1 MKRRGGASGQ
11 RPKAARRST
20 APKRRAARKPAGR
33 RKPPESDLQS
43 QLQDC
48 TRELNAAHDQLTA
61 MSEVLSVI
69 SGSAG
74 DLKPVFDVLLANAVR
89 ICGARFGNLSLVE
102 GDGMRMVAMHNA
114 PPEFEKLRRR
124 EPIIPLE
131 RSPLGALFQTKKI
144 VHIGDLAADK
154 AYANAGLVKVAGA
167 RAALCV
173 PMLRGDDLIGALV
186 LYRMEPLPFS
196 DKQVELLTNF
206 ASQAVIAIE
215 NARLLNE
222 LRQSLQQ
229 QTATADVL
237 KVISRSTFDLQV
249 VLDTLTESA
258 ARLCRAD
265 QSAIRLVK
273 DNLYYH
279 VASYGSRHEHKERME
294 REPLKPGRGSI
305 VGRVVLE
312 GKTVH
317 HIDALSDPN
326 PEVAN
331 RSRSG
336 NVRSVLGV
344 PLLREGMPI
353 GVLLL
358 QRSIVQPFTDKE
370 IALAE
375 TFADQAVIA
384 IENVRLFEAEQQR
397 TGELQEALA
406 GQTATSEILRVISRS
421 PTDVQP
427 VFDSIV
433 LTAVRLLRCDL
444 VFVLLCDGATISPAA
459 VASPEGPLA
468 DVGPTNLP
476 IDPNANFPSRA
487 ILDKNMLHL
496 PDWSLIELPEHER
509 IIHNKF
515 GVNSALYLP
524 LLREGECIGLLT
536 LVGKRPNSFGPSEIA
551 QAESFR
557 DQALIAIE
565 NTRLFNETKE
575 ALEQQTA
582 TSEVLQV
589 ISSSAGD
596 LQPVFDTMLE
606 NAVRICDATFGNI
619 YRWDG
624 ELLHLLAAHN
634 TPPALAAARKHSS
647 LRPTGTIG
655 RMVATKTASHVADL
669 AAHETYTEER
679 DPGAVSAV
687 ELGGVRTVLAVPML
701 KENELIGSFTLY
713 RQEVRPFTDKQ
724 IALVTSFANQ
734 AVIAIENTR
743 LLTELRQRTTDLTE
757 SLEQQTATS
766 EVLRVISSSPGQL
779 EPVFAAI
786 LDNATRIC
794 QANFGTLFLREG

>member
-1 MKRRGGASGQ
+1 MKRRGKAIRQ
-11 RPKAARRST
+11 RTKVAH
-20 APKRRAARKPAGR
+20 RAAASQIRPARLPAKARPAPATGLR
-33 RKPPESDLQS
+33 
-43 QLQDC
+43 
-48 TRELNAAHDQLTA
+48 RELNAALEQLTA
-61 MSEVLSVI
+61 TSEVLRII
-69 SGSAG
+69 SSAPG
-74 DLKPVFDVLLANAVR
+74 QLEPVFQTILVNATRICEAKFANLWLREGDSFRIAATHGAPSKYRKFFDREPVIFPDPRSGLGVIVRTKQLVHVTDIKSAPINKDRMRNATIKLANAR
-89 ICGARFGNLSLVE
+89 SLVGVPLLKE
-102 GDGMRMVAMHNA
+102 NEVVGAIVIYRQEV
-114 PPEFEKLRRR
+114 RRFT
-124 EPIIPLE
+124 
-131 RSPLGALFQTKKI
+131 G
-144 VHIGDLAADK
+144 
-154 AYANAGLVKVAGA
+154 
-167 RAALCV
+167 
-173 PMLRGDDLIGALV
+173 
-186 LYRMEPLPFS
+186 
-196 DKQVELLTNF
+196 KQIQLLTNF
-206 ASQAVIAIE
+206 ATQAVIAIE
-215 NARLLNE
+215 NARLLRE
-222 LRQSLQQ
+222 LRLSLQQ

-237 KVISRSTFDLQV
+237 KVINRSTFDLQV

-273 DNLYYH
+273 DNLFYH
-279 VASYGSRHEHKERME
+279 VASYGSRHKHKERME

-344 PLLREGMPI
+344 PLLCEGTPI

-384 IENVRLFEAEQQR
+384 IENTRLFEAEQQR
-397 TGELQEALA
+397 TQELTESLA
-406 GQTATSEILRVISRS
+406 RQTATSEILRVISQS
-421 PTDVQP
+421 PTDARP

-444 VFVLLCDGATISPAA
+444 VFVLLCDSATISPAA

-496 PDWSLIELPEHER
+496 PDWSLIDLPEHER
-509 IIHNKF
+509 AIREKF

-536 LVGKRPNSFGPSEIA
+536 LVGKRPNSFGPSDVA

-565 NTRLFNETKE
+565 NSRLFNETKE

-589 ISSSAGD
+589 ISGSPGD
-596 LQPVFDTMLE
+596 LEPVFQTMLK
-606 NAVRICDATFGNI
+606 NAVRICDAKFGNI
-619 YRWDG
+619 HLWDG
-624 ELLHLLAAHN
+624 DAFHLVGVHN
-634 TPPALAAARKHSS
+634 TPLAFAEERKR
-647 LRPTGTIG
+647 LATFRPSPKTGIG
-655 RMVATKTASHVADL
+655 RMLKSKAVVQIVDL
-669 AAHETYTEER
+669 AAETTYTEER
-679 DPGAVSAV
+679 IPQIVAGV
-687 ELGGVRTVLAVPML
+687 ELGGVRTVLFVPML
-701 KENELIGSFTLY
+701 KENEVVGAFTVY
-713 RQEVRPFTDKQ
+713 RQ
-724 IALVTSFANQ
+724 
-734 AVIAIENTR
+734 
-743 LLTELRQRTTDLTE
+743 
-757 SLEQQTATS
+757 
-766 EVLRVISSSPGQL
+766 
-779 EPVFAAI
+779 
-786 LDNATRIC
+786 
-794 QANFGTLFLREG
+794 